1 MRILAGLASVALLG
15 AVPLFPRPMTSL
27 AITGA
32 TIIDGR
38 GGAPVPDGVIIIE
51 GGRIIQVGRRGAF
64 RIPAGARIVDAVGRF
79 LLPGLIDTHVHLED
93 VGLSDAG
100 ELPASWGSP
109 DRLKELVLINARLDL
124 AGGITT
130 VRDLGSSELVLRV
143 RDGINSGK
151 LLGAPHHRRRHAARQ
166 EGPRS
171 ADGED
176 VPGI

>member
-79 LLPGLIDTHVHLED
+79 LLPD
-93 VGLSDAG
+93 
-100 ELPASWGSP
+100 
-109 DRLKELVLINARLDL
+109 
-124 AGGITT
+124 
-130 VRDLGSSELVLRV
+130 SSTPMSTSRMSVSLMP
-143 RDGINSGK
+143 GNC
-151 LLGAPHHRRRHAARQ
+151 RRRGDRRI
-166 EGPRS
+166 G
-171 ADGED
+171 
-176 VPGI
+176 